1 LPKTAANSAGV
12 YVTFSILGPKYIVHA
27 RPTIVDARNRPIL
40 IDGMKEPT
48 LAILKRLFAKS
59 HNQCAFPKCE
69 LPIAEDSGTI
79 TGIVCHIKARSKGGP
94 RFDAKQS
101 DEERHLFANL
111 VLMCARHSKIIDTD
125 PKLYSVE
132 LLQEMKLIHER
143 EGWIELASKHR
154 STPEHLLENYRLVY
168 IEAHRDVII
177 HKPKTV
183 VFKNKRQPKIIPE
196 GVIAGNSDKRGY
208 IMYLVKRYHEFARH
222 DRPNYKYTVLHGLIL
237 RDFGKKIDHISIDR
251 FPRLAEYLQGLIDN
265 DTRAGNR
272 NKREGIRSYR
282 SFEEYQA
289 DCLAAPRPK
298 KSRKRK
304 PPSDSQ

>member
-1 LPKTAANSAGV
+1 
-12 YVTFSILGPKYIVHA
+12 
-27 RPTIVDARNRPIL
+27 
-40 IDGMKEPT
+40 MKEPT
-48 LAILKRLFAKS
+48 LATLKRLFAKS
-59 HNQCAFPKCE
+59 YNQCAFSKCD

-79 TGIVCHIKARSKGGP
+79 TGIICHIKARSKGGP
-94 RFDAKQS
+94 RYDAKQS
-101 DEERHLFANL
+101 EEDRHSFSNL
-111 VLMCARHSKIIDTD
+111 VLMCSRHSKIIDTD
-125 PKLYSVE
+125 PKLYTVE
-132 LLQEMKLIHER
+132 WLHERKNIHER
-143 EGWIELASKHR
+143 EGWIEFPSRHR

-168 IEAHRDVII
+168 IEAYKDVII
-177 HKPKTV
+177 HKPQKV
-183 VFKNKRQPKIIPE
+183 VFPRNRSPKIIPE

-222 DRPNYKYTVLHGLIL
+222 DRTDYNYTVLHGLIL
-237 RDFGKKIDHISIDR
+237 RDFGKKIDHISLDL
-251 FPRLAEYLQGLIDN
+251 FNKLAEYLQGLIDN

-289 DCLAAPRPK
+289 DCLTAPRPK